1 MRRILLVLVLI
12 GGAAAVAYVALTRPD
27 AGPAA
32 PQNTA
37 TVTRGTLEETIEIT
51 GSVASTSVHDLTFA
65 TAGTVERI
73 EAAVGDRLR
82 RNQLIAKLDTDALED
97 QLAAARTSLTAAETS
112 RTAAESSMTAAE
124 SSLTAAES
132 NLASARSQREAL
144 DEEQPTA
151 PPGVIGPLPTT
162 EVQHDAAIDA
172 ADAAIATAEAAV
184 ANSKAAIDNTQ
195 AAIDNA
201 QAAIGNAQASIT
213 ATQTALAGAEI
224 RSPVAGRVT
233 RLLLALGDRVTPGV
247 LSPAGFPVQVMD
259 LGDLR
264 IDAQA
269 SETDVVDLAVD
280 QDAAIT
286 FDALDDITL
295 TGHICE
301 IESVGVLVQGVP
313 SYPVK
318 VCLDTTDQRV
328 RVGLTATVDVELG
341 DARERA
347 APAIARDHADQRQA
361 HGHAPA
367 GRQPPGRNAGHDR
380 GRVGW
385 DDRDRQRAH
394 GGAASPPPRR
404 RIARASSRQ
413 TLAGNAGDA

>member
-37 TVTRGTLEETIEIT
+37 TVTRGTLEETVEIT
-51 GSVASTSVHDLTFA
+51 GAVASSSVHDLTFA
-65 TAGTVERI
+65 TAGTVELI
-73 EAAVGDRLR
+73 DVAVGDRLR

-97 QLAAARTSLTAAETS
+97 QLAAAKTSLTAAKTS
-112 RTAAESSMTAAE
+112 LTAAE
-124 SSLTAAES
+124 SSLTAAKS
-132 NLASARSQREAL
+132 NLASAKSQRESL

-151 PPGVIGPLPTT
+151 PPGVPAPLPTT
-162 EVQHDAAIDA
+162 ELQHDAAIDA
-172 ADAAIATAEAAV
+172 ADAAVAGAEADV
-184 ANSKAAIDNTQ
+184 ANAE

-201 QAAIGNAQASIT
+201 HSAIDNAQASIT
-213 ATQTALAGAEI
+213 ASETAIDGAEI
-224 RSPVAGRVT
+224 RSPVAGRLT
-233 RLLLALGDRVTPGV
+233 RLLLEVGDRVTPGV

-269 SETDVVDLAVD
+269 SETDVVDLAVN
-280 QDAAIT
+280 QDATIT

-295 TGHICE
+295 SGHVCE

-318 VCLDTTDQRV
+318 VCLDTTDSRV
-328 RVGLTATVDVELG
+328 RVGLTATVDVATGVVE
-341 DARERA
+341 DALLLPSRA
-347 APAIARDHADQRQA
+347 ITLINDKHTVTLLLADNRPVETQ
-361 HGHAPA
+361 
-367 GRQPPGRNAGHDR
+367 
-380 GRVGW
+380 VTI
-385 DDRDRQRAH
+385 
-394 GGAASPPPRR
+394 GAASGGMTEIVNGLTEGQRVLLPD
-404 RIARASSRQ
+404 
-413 TLAGNAGDA
+413 GE

>member
-12 GGAAAVAYVALTRPD
+12 GAAAAVAYVALTRPD

-37 TVTRGTLEETIEIT
+37 TVTRGTLEETVEIT
-51 GSVASTSVHDLTFA
+51 GSVASSSVHDLTFA
-65 TAGTVERI
+65 TAGTVEVVDV
-73 EAAVGDRLR
+73 AVGDRVR

-97 QLAAARTSLTAAETS
+97 QLAAARTSLTAAQTS
-112 RTAAESSMTAAE
+112 LTAAEA
-124 SSLTAAES
+124 SLTAAES

-151 PPGVIGPLPTT
+151 PPGQIGPLPTT

-172 ADAAIATAEAAV
+172 ADAAIASAEAAV
-184 ANSKAAIDNTQ
+184 ENARAAIDNARAAIDNTQ
-195 AAIDNA
+195 AT
-201 QAAIGNAQASIT
+201 IT
-213 ATQTALAGAEI
+213 TTQTALDGAEI

-233 RLLLALGDRVTPGV
+233 RLLLELGDRVTPGV

-269 SETDVVDLAVD
+269 SETDVVHLAVD
-280 QDAAIT
+280 QDATIT

-295 TGHICE
+295 DGHICE

-318 VCLDTTDQRV
+318 VCLDTTDERV
-328 RVGLTATVDVELG
+328 RVGLTATVDVASGRIENVLLLPS
-341 DARERA
+341 RA
-347 APAIARDHADQRQA
+347 ITLINDKHTVTLLLADNRPVETQ
-361 HGHAPA
+361 
-367 GRQPPGRNAGHDR
+367 
-380 GRVGW
+380 VEI
-385 DDRDRQRAH
+385 
-394 GGAASPPPRR
+394 GAAADGMTEILNGLTEGQRVLLPEG
-404 RIARASSRQ
+404 A
-413 TLAGNAGDA
+413 